1 MKKHFT
7 KFLPVALALM
17 VGTTGAFAAY
27 TNGSNQEKADLS
39 ITVPHYLNIIKTP
52 GLSEA
57 SGVTSFGSTY
67 ETINLDTAM
76 SADFTVYNNFPGQK
90 IFLRGTTGPN
100 NIAAFGGTTAADL
113 HLVFS
118 NTTAGQQ
125 PTDAAIKDAYAS
137 SPAKASNPNC
147 FALTV
152 TPTLGKVD
160 GTAATAAATP
170 LLQSDGEGKMVQY
183 TLSNGGYTFNYELAQ
198 TADANTFS
206 THDTDGTYTATLYLT
221 SVGEGSLTSGS

>member
-17 VGTTGAFAAY
+17 VGTTGAFADY
-27 TNGSNQEKADLS
+27 TNGSNQEKADFA
-39 ITVPHYLNIIKTP
+39 ITVPHYLNIIKTA
-52 GLSEA
+52 GLPES

-76 SADFTVYNNFPGQK
+76 SADFTVYNNFPGQT

-100 NIAAFGGTTAADL
+100 KIAAFGGSTTDDL

-118 NTTAGQQ
+118 NTTASYQ
-125 PTDAAIKDAYAS
+125 PTDASIKNAYAG
-137 SPAKASNPNC
+137 SPEKASNPNC
-147 FALTV
+147 FALKV

-170 LLQSDGEGKMVQY
+170 LLQSDGDGKMVQY
-183 TLSNGGYTFNYELAQ
+183 TLSNGGYTFNYVLAQ

-206 THDTDGTYTATLYLT
+206 THDTEGTYTATLYLT
-221 SVGEGSLTSGS
+221 SVGSGAL